1 MGDFMVICDGIQSP
15 LLADQ
20 HPRPKLRS
28 RMRRITMAVAVTTV
42 LVVVVMQTSSSSI
55 MGGRP
60 SQPHSDAAEGGVS
73 SSIAATAD
81 IDLSAA
87 NESDAGK
94 SWIAALV
101 DFCIDQL
108 SRVLSRPVVLYPL
121 IALIALPLIALTIAY
136 TSSLCRRRR
145 ASRAPPTPEDDKAEG
160 DDGEGEEAKGCGG
173 GPRMVAFS
181 DRTTCH
187 SGSYDASS
195 IGSVEGEGGGGG
207 LRVSAP
213 TRQLLSAPNGSP
225 ALSQTSQ
232 VSKKS
237 RRSWVHVESD
247 AGEAL
252 TPPASPPRPM
262 GGVFKTIGRMLS
274 FGRLQTTGQ
283 QDTDVANT
291 DDLNAWDE
299 L

>member
-1 MGDFMVICDGIQSP
+1 
-15 LLADQ
+15 
-20 HPRPKLRS
+20 
-28 RMRRITMAVAVTTV
+28 
-42 LVVVVMQTSSSSI
+42 VVVVHEWW
-55 MGGRP
+55 P
-60 SQPHSDAAEGGVS
+60 SVTAPP
-73 SSIAATAD
+73 ATA
-81 IDLSAA
+81 AA
-87 NESDAGK
+87 M
-94 SWIAALV
+94 
-101 DFCIDQL
+101 
-108 SRVLSRPVVLYPL
+108 
-121 IALIALPLIALTIAY
+121 TH
-136 TSSLCRRRR
+136 RR
-145 ASRAPPTPEDDKAEG
+145 
-160 DDGEGEEAKGCGG
+160 
-173 GPRMVAFS
+173 
-181 DRTTCH
+181 
-187 SGSYDASS
+187 SGR
-195 IGSVEGEGGGGG
+195 